1 MSGNFDA
8 QSFDGSVGGFDTDGG
23 TVVVFDTH
31 DGFDERRKKRIDE
44 YRAYHDKLREDVRR
58 ALEGQKAQ
66 EIRKEL
72 EPYAEPVESRP
83 FWESV
88 DIERIAGRI
97 ASFVYLRMEMAR
109 IEQERRYQAMLDD
122 DDDDVLLLI

>member
-8 QSFDGSVGGFDTDGG
+8 ASFDGSVGGFDTDAS
-23 TVVVFDTH
+23 VVVFDTH

-44 YRAYHDKLREDVRR
+44 YRQYHDKLRQDVRL
-58 ALEGQKAQ
+58 ALEGPKA
-66 EIRKEL
+66 EEVRKEL
-72 EPYAEPVESRP
+72 EPYSAPVESRP